1 MDGVFGELVGLG
13 RLLAS
18 AGSPE
23 EMHAALAEAA
33 AKQFG
38 VASAVFRV
46 NSDRLEIVASHG
58 VELTGWSTDADEL
71 EALPGQ
77 LASISGLGHAQMR
90 MLVVGGDV
98 YGALVLLS
106 SAPIELTEDQHQL
119 VLAMVDLAAAAT
131 ERAARYGELARSY
144 AELKASREALA
155 RSERLRILGQM
166 AAGISHD
173 VKNILNPLGLQLEV
187 VRRRIAKGDLQGA
200 HSTLDNMRD
209 VIHHG
214 VEVVERLRAFSRQAP
229 EVSESVDVAR
239 VVATAVELSR
249 PRVALFSGVELVV
262 ETIPDLSIR
271 ARASEL
277 ASAMVNLIVN
287 ATEAMQDGGTIT
299 ISAGATA
306 GEVWIRV
313 ADNGPGIPAEIAN
326 NVFEPFFT
334 TKKEGTGLGLAM
346 IYAFVQ
352 RFSGRVTLETTPG
365 KGSTFTLLFPGG

>member
-1 MDGVFGELVGLG
+1 MDGVFDALVGLG

-18 AGSPE
+18 AGFPD
-23 EMHAALAEAA
+23 EMHVALAEA
-33 AKQFG
+33 
-38 VASAVFRV
+38 VATQLDVSAVVLRV
-46 NSDRLEIVASHG
+46 RGDRLEVVAGHG
-58 VELTGWSTDADEL
+58 VELAGWSTDADEL
-71 EALPGQ
+71 EALTTQ
-77 LASISGLGHAQMR
+77 LVAASGCGHAEMW

-106 SAPIELTEDQHQL
+106 ATPIDLTDRQRTL
-119 VLAMVDLAAAAT
+119 VDAMVDLAAAAT
-131 ERAARYGELARSY
+131 ERAARYAELARSY
-144 AELKASREALA
+144 AELKASRDALV

-187 VRRRIAKGDLQGA
+187 VRRRLAKGDLQGA
-200 HSTLDNMRD
+200 HATLDNMRD

-214 VEVVERLRAFSRQAP
+214 VEVVERLRAFSRQSP
-229 EVSESVDVAR
+229 EVSELVEVSR
-239 VVATAVELSR
+239 VIETAVELSR
-249 PRVALFSGVELVV
+249 PRVALFAGVDLIV
-262 ETIPDLSIR
+262 EPIPDLSIR

-277 ASAMVNLIVN
+277 ATAMVNLIVN
-287 ATEAMQDGGTIT
+287 ATEAMPDGGTIT
-299 ISAGATA
+299 ISADATG

-313 ADNGPGIPAEIAN
+313 GDNGPGIPSEIAH

-352 RFSGRVTLETTPG
+352 RFSGRVSLETTPG
-365 KGSTFTLLFPGG
+365 KGSTFTMWFPAG

>member
-58 VELTGWSTDADEL
+58 IELPGWSTDADEL
-71 EALPGQ
+71 EALPSQ

-106 SAPIELTEDQHQL
+106 SAPIELTEDQHEL
-119 VLAMVDLAAAAT
+119 VDAMVDLAAAAT

-200 HSTLDNMRD
+200 HATLDNMRD

-229 EVSESVDVAR
+229 EVAESVDVAR
-239 VVATAVELSR
+239 VIATAVELSR

-262 ETIPDLSIR
+262 EAIPDLTIR

-287 ATEAMQDGGTIT
+287 ATEAMPDGGTIK
-299 ISAGATA
+299 ISAGVVG

-365 KGSTFTLLFPGG
+365 KGSTFILWFPGG